1 MSVFT
6 SFNRLGKGYF
16 EDSRPILIL
25 DLEGV
30 HQSLAQRRSSQK
42 VACDGL
48 SRAEPDL
55 LP

>member
-6 SFNRLGKGYF
+6 SFDRLGEGYL

-30 HQSLAQRRSSQK
+30 HQSLAQCRSSQK

-48 SRAEPDL
+48 PRAEFDL